1 MGLVRGG
8 VGVCQQDNGNGSAS
22 VTGAHS
28 GSPVASGSGSP
39 SASSLGASAPGM
51 GAALQGRM
59 NSLSLGSEPQ
69 VGPPDRSNGIPI
81 PVNHNNGGSMGDRI
95 NSVDNLLSSLPK
107 SLSDVNLAEM
117 GAKTGGAQVSPIKNG
132 VNPGDGGAWI
142 NHVSG

>member
-8 VGVCQQDNGNGSAS
+8 VGQCLQDNVNGSAS
-22 VTGAHS
+22 VTGARS

-51 GAALQGRM
+51 GASLQGRM
-59 NSLSLGSEPQ
+59 HSLSLGSEPQ
-69 VGPPDRSNGIPI
+69 VGLPNRSNGIPI
-81 PVNHNNGGSMGDRI
+81 PVNHSNGGSMGDRI

-117 GAKTGGAQVSPIKNG
+117 GAKTGGAQMSPIKNG
-132 VNPGDGGAWI
+132 VSPGGGGAWI